1 MILKHTASHR
11 HFLSVTFNFLI
22 TLQLFLRICLDGV
35 WTVPQSAN
43 AVFESVELLST
54 TGLHQQ
60 VCMKD
65 ELPCHDSSAD
75 RAIGKQRN
83 DNMLNCYGAHASSF

>member
-1 MILKHTASHR
+1 VTLKHIASHR

-43 AVFESVELLST
+43 AVSESVELPGT
-54 TGLHQQ
+54 T
-60 VCMKD
+60 
-65 ELPCHDSSAD
+65 
-75 RAIGKQRN
+75 
-83 DNMLNCYGAHASSF
+83 